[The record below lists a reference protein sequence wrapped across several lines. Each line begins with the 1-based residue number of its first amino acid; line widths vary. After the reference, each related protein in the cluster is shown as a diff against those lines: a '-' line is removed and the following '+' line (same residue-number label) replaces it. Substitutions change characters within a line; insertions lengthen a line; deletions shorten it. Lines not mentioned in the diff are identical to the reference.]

1 MTSHPYWWAIFA
13 LHGGVWTALPYWVMQ
28 HSTLVKSRDE

>member
-1 MTSHPYWWAIFA
+1 MNIHPYWWAIFA
-13 LHGGVWTALPYWVMQ
+13 LQGRVGTVLPYWVMQ